1 MYIKYLKNFTASFYL
16 SFFLVAS
23 VLSKDADVPKKLET
37 NKELETISKL
47 TSTIISKQHYRQEA
61 LNDDVSVK
69 LFNEY
74 FKMLDPGKMYFT
86 KEDIKSFEPYKKEL
100 DDLAVEGC
108 LDFAF
113 KVYKVFLKHLEEY
126 EKFADQLLSK
136 GIDFKTDEE
145 FSYDRQNAEWP
156 SNETELK
163 DLWRK
168 KIMNDLLTLKLIE
181 RAGNDLEKTAK
192 KDKASE
198 KDKTGE
204 KAKTADAKHVHPSW
218 NNKTPEERIRKR
230 IASYISYLK
239 NYEAL
244 DVLELYLSSLA
255 RVYDPHS
262 AYMAPKTE
270 EEFNIEMKLSLVG
283 IGAVL
288 TPEDGYTRIES
299 IIPGGPAEADG
310 RLKSGDRII
319 GVAQE
324 DGEMVDVIDMQLSK
338 VVSLIRGPEKTKVHL
353 KVLDGSKG
361 LYADP
366 SIITITRAKVNL
378 KDREAKGT
386 VEEFKAP
393 DGKKFKIGII
403 ALPSFYMDFEA
414 AFRGDKDFK
423 SSTSDVKKILENF
436 KKQKVDGVVLDLRSN
451 GGGSLTEAVSLS
463 GLFIKSGPVVQIK
476 GSFGDIDV
484 KHDEDPSISYDGPM
498 VVLLNKFSASAT
510 EIFAGA
516 MHDYNRAVLVGD
528 SQTHGKGVVQVIY
541 ELEKFLSF
549 IGAKFPAGSVKF
561 TNAKFYRVNGES
573 TQIKGVVPDIQF
585 PSFTDAMEVGE
596 KNLDYALPWDA
607 IGAVPHD
614 SYGDE
619 LGKIVSELREKS
631 LLRRKNSKEFKL
643 LEKDIDSYKRLMGR
657 KTISLNEEKRWSEY
671 TKEKKIHDEQR
682 KLMKFDEEKDDIV
695 DNSSAVKDDIYLKE
709 TENILTDYI
718 ESLNKK
724 ASSGTCAKRG
734 EKPQPLK

>member
-1 MYIKYLKNFTASFYL
+1 MIVKYVRALSGAIYL
-16 SFFLVAS
+16 SFLLVFPLNA
-23 VLSKDADVPKKLET
+23 KDADVPKKLET
-37 NKELETISKL
+37 TKELETISKL

-61 LNDDVSVK
+61 LDDNVSAR

-74 FKMLDPGKMYFT
+74 FKMLDPGKIYFT
-86 KEDIKSFEPYKKEL
+86 KEDIKSFESYKTEL
-100 DDLAVEGC
+100 DDLAVEGS
-108 LDFAF
+108 LEFAF

-126 EKFADQLLSK
+126 EKFTDQLLAN

-145 FSYDRQNAEWP
+145 FSYDRQAAEWP
-156 SNETELK
+156 ANEAEQK
-163 DLWRK
+163 ELWRK
-168 KIMNDLLTLKLIE
+168 KLKNDLLTLKLIE
-181 RAGNDLEKTAK
+181 RAGSELEKTAK
-192 KDKASE
+192 KDKST
-198 KDKTGE
+198 DP
-204 KAKTADAKHVHPSW
+204 KHIHPSW
-218 NNKTPEERIRKR
+218 NNKTPEERIKKR
-230 IASYISYLK
+230 IASYISYLR

-288 TPEDGYTRIES
+288 TSEDGYTRIES
-299 IIPGGPAEADG
+299 VIPGGPAEADG

-319 GVAQE
+319 GVAQ
-324 DGEMVDVIDMQLSK
+324 DDNEMVDVIDMQLSK
-338 VVSLIRGPEKTKVHL
+338 VVSLIRGPENTKVHL

-366 SIITITRAKVNL
+366 TIIIITRAKVNL

-386 VEEFKAP
+386 VEDFKAA
-393 DGKKFKIGII
+393 DGRKFRIGVIT
-403 ALPSFYMDFEA
+403 LPSFYMDFEA

-423 SSTSDVKKILENF
+423 SSTSDIKKILEDF
-436 KKQKVDGVVLDLRSN
+436 KSKKVDGVVVDLRSN
-451 GGGSLTEAVSLS
+451 GGGSLTEAVSLT
-463 GLFIKSGPVVQIK
+463 GLFIKNGPVVQIK
-476 GSFGDIDV
+476 GSFGDIEV
-484 KHDEDPSISYDGPM
+484 KHDEDSAISYDGPV

-516 MHDYNRAVLVGD
+516 MRDYNRAVLVGD

-585 PSFTDAMEVGE
+585 PSFTDAMEIGE
-596 KNLDYALPWDA
+596 KNLDYALPWDS
-607 IGAVPHD
+607 IGSVPHD
-614 SYGDE
+614 SYVGDISNIVPE
-619 LGKIVSELREKS
+619 LKEKS
-631 LLRRKNSKEFKL
+631 IQRRKNSKEFKL
-643 LEKDIDSYKRLMGR
+643 LEKDIESYKRLMKR
-657 KTISLNEEKRWSEY
+657 KTVSLNEGKRWSEY
-671 TKEKKIHDEQR
+671 TKEKKLHDEQK
-682 KLMKFDEEKDDIV
+682 KLMKFDEEKASG
-695 DNSSAVKDDIYLKE
+695 DNIATGKNIDDIYLKE
-709 TENILTDYI
+709 TENILADYI

-724 ASSGTCAKRG
+724 ASSGTCAKR
-734 EKPQPLK
+734 ENVQPLK